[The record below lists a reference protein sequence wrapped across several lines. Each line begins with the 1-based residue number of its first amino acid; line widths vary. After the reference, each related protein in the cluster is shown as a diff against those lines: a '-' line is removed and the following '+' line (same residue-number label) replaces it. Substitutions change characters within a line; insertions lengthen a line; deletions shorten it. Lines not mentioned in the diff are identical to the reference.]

1 MSKFKHQA
9 LILKAIMRERGASA
23 RDIAE
28 LLGVSDVYVSHMV
41 NAKAGIPAHRAHV
54 FGPNNSAVLES
65 SALADFRSAWREEY
79 KKGLQVKTE
88 GGKGLKHEKQKAKK
102 EKSKTKNRQL

>member
-23 RDIAE
+23 KEIAE
-28 LLGVSDVYVSHMV
+28 LLGVSKVYVSHMV

-54 FGPNNSAVLES
+54 FGPTKAYSLEEHAV
-65 SALADFRSAWREEY
+65 ADFRVAWRKQY
-79 KKGLQVKTE
+79 KKGL
-88 GGKGLKHEKQKAKK
+88 A
-102 EKSKTKNRQL
+102 S